1 MAEKLTRLTHKTAIQ
16 LHLVA
21 GSCTICSSRSR
32 WLVRKLLDTPS
43 YVGTHLA
50 TAKLQLVHRLMSS
63 CRKIMLT
70 FICMP
75 QLVLLFYRNASN
87 KYTSSKYRHC
97 LMKLYTCFGASIS
110 QAFHDIHCSYF
121 LDKNYFR
128 DTANL
133 LNGKYKWRVAIP
145 LTQIISRTLSDPHQ
159 SPSFSEFSFPFTAL
173 HFPSA
178 NCI

>member
-1 MAEKLTRLTHKTAIQ
+1 
-16 LHLVA
+16 
-21 GSCTICSSRSR
+21 
-32 WLVRKLLDTPS
+32 LDTPS

-145 LTQIISRTLSDPHQ
+145 LTQIISRTLSDPSSVTFFLGIFLPVHC
-159 SPSFSEFSFPFTAL
+159 PSFPF
-173 HFPSA
+173 S
-178 NCI
+178 